1 MGPIHQ
7 NFLSS
12 QGLNSLT
19 FSDPYAK
26 LCFTA
31 MLVRSLAEQS
41 NVSGDKEQKKIVYV
55 DTDTTFTAYLLAGF
69 ILKNGFIRETK
80 YSPQKRYQY
89 DTSSKQESYR
99 FNEEYRLKKS
109 NGENERYEECV
120 VNNKIIQLFLPSEGH
135 FESTLGDVI
144 SSIQEASI
152 VIFDSLNSF
161 YNLYPLAY
169 PETSRIE
176 RRDERFKEPRKAEL
190 IANLPFEKKRNSDN
204 SDLESLQDHKRRR
217 TAYTVGRLNHL
228 LSIYVML
235 LVKHGLT
242 MKIPVLVTSMV
253 RYKKVSEGIWI
264 KAPACRRL
272 LDQKS
277 IVKMSVGMSS
287 ENDISVN
294 LLRHPSLV
302 QQTIVYPNTG
312 LYSAFKVNQGKSKH

>member
-1 MGPIHQ
+1 MI
-7 NFLSS
+7 
-12 QGLNSLT
+12 
-19 FSDPYAK
+19 
-26 LCFTA
+26 
-31 MLVRSLAEQS
+31 VRSLAEQP
-41 NVSGDKEQKKIVYV
+41 NVSEDKKQRRIIYI

-69 ILKNGFIRETK
+69 ILKNEFNRETK
-80 YSPQKRYQY
+80 YVTQKRHQY
-89 DTSSKQESYR
+89 GTSSKQQSYR
-99 FNEEYRLKKS
+99 INDEYLLKKS
-109 NGENERYEECV
+109 KVENERYEDCV
-120 VNNKIIQLFLPSEGH
+120 VNNKIIQVFLPSEGH

-152 VIFDSLNSF
+152 VISDSLNSF

-169 PETSRIE
+169 AETSRIE
-176 RRDERFKEPRKAEL
+176 RRDERFKEPQKSEL
-190 IANLPFEKKRNSDN
+190 IADLPLESKRNSDN
-204 SDLESLQDHKRRR
+204 SDLESLQDHKRRKA
-217 TAYTVGRLNHL
+217 AYTVGRLNHL

-242 MKIPVLVTSMV
+242 VNIPVLVTSMV
-253 RYKKVSEGIWI
+253 RYKKMSEGIWV

-277 IVKMSVGMSS
+277 IVKMSVSMSS

-302 QQTIVYPNTG
+302 QKTIVYPNTG

>member
-1 MGPIHQ
+1 MV
-7 NFLSS
+7 
-12 QGLNSLT
+12 
-19 FSDPYAK
+19 
-26 LCFTA
+26 
-31 MLVRSLAEQS
+31 VRSLAEQP
-41 NVSGDKEQKKIVYV
+41 NVSEDKERRRIIYI

-69 ILKNGFIRETK
+69 ILKNEFNRETK
-80 YSPQKRYQY
+80 YVPQKRHQY
-89 DTSSKQESYR
+89 DTSSKQQSYR
-99 FNEEYRLKKS
+99 INDEYLLKKS
-109 NGENERYEECV
+109 NVENGRYEDCV
-120 VNNKIIQLFLPSEGH
+120 VNNKIIQVFLPSEGH

-152 VIFDSLNSF
+152 VILDSLNSF
-161 YNLYPLAY
+161 YSLYPLAY
-169 PETSRIE
+169 AETSRIE
-176 RRDERFKEPRKAEL
+176 WRDERLKEPRKSEL
-190 IANLPFEKKRNSDN
+190 IADIPLEEKRNSDN
-204 SDLESLQDHKRRR
+204 SDLESLQDHKRRK

-228 LSIYVML
+228 LSIYVMF

-242 MKIPVLVTSMV
+242 MNIPVLVTSMV
-253 RYKKVSEGIWI
+253 RYKKASEGIWV

-277 IVKMSVGMSS
+277 IVKMSVGMIG

>member
-1 MGPIHQ
+1 MGSIHQ

-12 QGLNSLT
+12 QGLNSLV

-41 NVSGDKEQKKIVYV
+41 SVSGDKEQKKIVYV

-69 ILKNGFIRETK
+69 ILKNEFIRETK
-80 YSPQKRYQY
+80 YAPQKRYQY
-89 DTSSKQESYR
+89 TSSKQQSYR
-99 FNEEYRLKKS
+99 FNEEYLLKKS

-120 VNNKIIQLFLPSEGH
+120 VNNKIIQVFLPSEGH

-169 PETSRIE
+169 PETTRIE

-190 IANLPFEKKRNSDN
+190 IADLPFEEKRNSEN
-204 SDLESLQDHKRRR
+204 SDLEPLQDHKRRR

-253 RYKKVSEGIWI
+253 RYKKVSEDIWV

>member
-1 MGPIHQ
+1 MI
-7 NFLSS
+7 
-12 QGLNSLT
+12 
-19 FSDPYAK
+19 
-26 LCFTA
+26 
-31 MLVRSLAEQS
+31 VRSLAEQP
-41 NVSGDKEQKKIVYV
+41 NVSEDKEQKRIIYI

-69 ILKNGFIRETK
+69 ILKNEFNRETK
-80 YSPQKRYQY
+80 YAPLKRHQY
-89 DTSSKQESYR
+89 DISSKQQSSR
-99 FNEEYRLKKS
+99 INDEYLLKKS
-109 NGENERYEECV
+109 NGENERYEDCV
-120 VNNKIIQLFLPSEGH
+120 VNNKIIQVFLPSEGH
-135 FESTLGDVI
+135 FELTLGDVI

-176 RRDERFKEPRKAEL
+176 RRDERFKEPREAEL
-190 IANLPFEKKRNSDN
+190 IADLSLEKKRNSN
-204 SDLESLQDHKRRR
+204 KSDLESSPGHKRSK

-235 LVKHGLT
+235 LVKHGLN

>member
-1 MGPIHQ
+1 MI
-7 NFLSS
+7 
-12 QGLNSLT
+12 
-19 FSDPYAK
+19 
-26 LCFTA
+26 
-31 MLVRSLAEQS
+31 VRSLAEQP
-41 NVSGDKEQKKIVYV
+41 NVLEDKKQRRIIYI

-69 ILKNGFIRETK
+69 ILKNEFNRETK
-80 YSPQKRYQY
+80 YVTQKRHQY
-89 DTSSKQESYR
+89 GTSSKQQSYR
-99 FNEEYRLKKS
+99 INDEYLLEKS
-109 NGENERYEECV
+109 NVENERYEDCV
-120 VNNKIIQLFLPSEGH
+120 VNNKIIQVFLPSEGH

-169 PETSRIE
+169 TEAPRIE

-190 IANLPFEKKRNSDN
+190 IADLLLEEKRNSDN

-242 MKIPVLVTSMV
+242 VKIPVLVTSMV
-253 RYKKVSEGIWI
+253 RYKKMSEGIWV

-312 LYSAFKVNQGKSKH
+312 LYSAFKVNEGKSKH

>member
-1 MGPIHQ
+1 MI
-7 NFLSS
+7 
-12 QGLNSLT
+12 
-19 FSDPYAK
+19 
-26 LCFTA
+26 
-31 MLVRSLAEQS
+31 VRSLAEQP
-41 NVSGDKEQKKIVYV
+41 NVSEDKEQKRIVYI
-55 DTDTTFTAYLLAGF
+55 DADTTFTAYLLAGF
-69 ILKNGFIRETK
+69 ILKNEFNRETK
-80 YSPQKRYQY
+80 YAPQKRNQY
-89 DTSSKQESYR
+89 DISSKQQSSKV
-99 FNEEYRLKKS
+99 NDEYLLKKS
-109 NGENERYEECV
+109 NGENERYEDCV
-120 VNNKIIQLFLPSEGH
+120 VNNKIIQVFLPSEGH

-190 IANLPFEKKRNSDN
+190 IANLPFEEKRNSDN

-253 RYKKVSEGIWI
+253 RYKKVSEGVWI

-277 IVKMSVGMSS
+277 VVKMSVGMSS

>member
-1 MGPIHQ
+1 MI
-7 NFLSS
+7 
-12 QGLNSLT
+12 
-19 FSDPYAK
+19 
-26 LCFTA
+26 
-31 MLVRSLAEQS
+31 VRSLTGQHNISE
-41 NVSGDKEQKKIVYV
+41 DKEQKRIIYI

-69 ILKNGFIRETK
+69 ILKNEINRETK
-80 YSPQKRYQY
+80 YAPQKRHQH
-89 DTSSKQESYR
+89 DISREQQRYR
-99 FNEEYRLKKS
+99 INNEYLMKKG
-109 NGENERYEECV
+109 NVENERYEDCV
-120 VNNKIIQLFLPSEGH
+120 VNNKIIQVFLPSEGR

-169 PETSRIE
+169 TETSQIE
-176 RRDERFKEPRKAEL
+176 WRDERFKEPRKADL
-190 IANLPFEKKRNSDN
+190 IADLPLEEKRNGNS
-204 SDLESLQDHKRRR
+204 SDLESLQNHKCRKR
-217 TAYTVGRLNHL
+217 AYTVGRLNHL

-235 LVKHGLT
+235 LVKHGMT

-253 RYKKVSEGIWI
+253 RYKKVSEGIWV

-272 LDQKS
+272 LHQKS
-277 IVKMSVGMSS
+277 FVKMSVKMSS

-312 LYSAFKVNQGKSKH
+312 LYSAFEVNQGKSKH

>member
-1 MGPIHQ
+1 LQQ
-7 NFLSS
+7 NHENILSA

-31 MLVRSLAEQS
+31 MIVRSLAEQS
-41 NVSGDKEQKKIVYV
+41 NVSGDTEQKRIIYV

-69 ILKNGFIRETK
+69 ILTNEFIRETK
-80 YSPQKRYQY
+80 YTRQKRHQY
-89 DTSSKQESYR
+89 DTSSKQQSSRINDVYL
-99 FNEEYRLKKS
+99 LKKS
-109 NGENERYEECV
+109 NVENERYKDCV
-120 VNNKIIQLFLPSEGH
+120 VNNKIMQVFLPSEGR

-161 YNLYPLAY
+161 YSLYPLAY
-169 PETSRIE
+169 PETPRIE
-176 RRDERFKEPRKAEL
+176 LRDEGFKEPRKAEL
-190 IANLPFEKKRNSDN
+190 IADLPLGEKRNSDN
-204 SDLESLQDHKRRR
+204 SDLESMQDQKRRKA
-217 TAYTVGRLNHL
+217 AYTVGRLNHL

-242 MKIPVLVTSMV
+242 MNIPVLVTSMV
-253 RYKKVSEGIWI
+253 RYKKVSEGLWV

>member
-1 MGPIHQ
+1 MI
-7 NFLSS
+7 
-12 QGLNSLT
+12 
-19 FSDPYAK
+19 
-26 LCFTA
+26 
-31 MLVRSLAEQS
+31 VRSLAEQP
-41 NVSGDKEQKKIVYV
+41 NVSEEKEHRRVIYI

-69 ILKNGFIRETK
+69 ILKNEFNRETK
-80 YSPQKRYQY
+80 YAPQKRHQY
-89 DTSSKQESYR
+89 GTSSKQQSYR
-99 FNEEYRLKKS
+99 INGEYLLKKS
-109 NGENERYEECV
+109 NVENERYEDCV
-120 VNNKIIQLFLPSEGH
+120 VNNKIIQVFLPSEGH

-169 PETSRIE
+169 TETSRIE
-176 RRDERFKEPRKAEL
+176 RRNERFKEPRKDEL
-190 IANLPFEKKRNSDN
+190 IADLPLEEKRNSDN
-204 SDLESLQDHKRRR
+204 SDLESLQEHKRRR

-242 MKIPVLVTSMV
+242 VNIPVLVTSMV
-253 RYKKVSEGIWI
+253 RYKKMSEGIWV
-264 KAPACRRL
+264 KAPTCRRL

-277 IVKMSVGMSS
+277 IVKMSVGMRS

-312 LYSAFKVNQGKSKH
+312 LYSAFKVNQGKTKH

>member
-1 MGPIHQ
+1 MI
-7 NFLSS
+7 
-12 QGLNSLT
+12 
-19 FSDPYAK
+19 
-26 LCFTA
+26 
-31 MLVRSLAEQS
+31 VRSLAEQP
-41 NVSGDKEQKKIVYV
+41 NVSEDKEQKRIIYI

-69 ILKNGFIRETK
+69 ILKNESNRETK
-80 YSPQKRYQY
+80 YPPQKRHQY
-89 DTSSKQESYR
+89 DTSSKQQGSR
-99 FNEEYRLKKS
+99 IIDEYLLKKS
-109 NGENERYEECV
+109 NGENERYKDCV
-120 VNNKIIQLFLPSEGH
+120 VNNKIIQVFLPSEGH
-135 FESTLGDVI
+135 FESALGDVI

-169 PETSRIE
+169 AEAPRIE
-176 RRDERFKEPRKAEL
+176 RRDERFKETRKAEL
-190 IANLPFEKKRNSDN
+190 IADLPLEEKRNSDN
-204 SDLESLQDHKRRR
+204 SNLESLQDYKHRK
-217 TAYTVGRLNHL
+217 TAYTVGKLNHL

-242 MKIPVLVTSMV
+242 MNIPVLVTSMV
-253 RYKKVSEGIWI
+253 RYKKVSEGIWV

-277 IVKMSVGMSS
+277 IVKMSVAMNS

>member
-1 MGPIHQ
+1 MI
-7 NFLSS
+7 
-12 QGLNSLT
+12 
-19 FSDPYAK
+19 
-26 LCFTA
+26 
-31 MLVRSLAEQS
+31 VRSLAEQP
-41 NVSGDKEQKKIVYV
+41 NVSEDKKQRRIIYI

-69 ILKNGFIRETK
+69 ILKNEFNRETK
-80 YSPQKRYQY
+80 YVTQKRHQY
-89 DTSSKQESYR
+89 GTSSKQQSYR
-99 FNEEYRLKKS
+99 INDEYLLKKS
-109 NGENERYEECV
+109 KVENERYEDCV
-120 VNNKIIQLFLPSEGH
+120 VNNKIIQVFLPSEGH

-169 PETSRIE
+169 AETSRIE
-176 RRDERFKEPRKAEL
+176 RRDERFKEPQKSEL
-190 IANLPFEKKRNSDN
+190 IADLPLESKRNSDN
-204 SDLESLQDHKRRR
+204 SDLESLQDHKRRKA
-217 TAYTVGRLNHL
+217 AYTVGRLNHL

-242 MKIPVLVTSMV
+242 VNIPVLVTSMV
-253 RYKKVSEGIWI
+253 RYKKMSEGIWV

-277 IVKMSVGMSS
+277 IVKMSVSMSS

-302 QQTIVYPNTG
+302 QKTIVYPNTG